1 MTQLQKVEQKVIE
14 RINKMKLFNSI
25 DKDNIKET
33 DDQTTIDM
41 YEDSILRRN
50 IVIIQLE
57 AVLTDIHLIGGK
69 M

>member
-14 RINKMKLFNSI
+14 RINRMKLFNSI

-33 DDQTTIDM
+33 DDQTRIDM

-50 IVIIQLE
+50 IVIIHLE